1 VNFIKKYLKA
11 CKMNLHYLIKEP
23 KTILDKNPLLLL
35 LHGYGSNEEDL
46 FSFASELPDDS
57 FVVSVRAPYDLQ
69 PYGHA
74 WYAIHFDA
82 DENKFSDN
90 KQAKESVL
98 LIAEFIDQIAQK
110 HPIDVQNINLIG
122 FSQGAILSYA
132 TALTYPEKIAKVV
145 ALSGYFNQDIVPEVI
160 DASAISHL
168 NFFISHGT
176 VDQVI
181 PVDWARK
188 AKPALENLG
197 LNVVYH
203 EYPVGHGVAPQN
215 FFDFKNWLIQNNN
228 K

>member
-1 VNFIKKYLKA
+1 
-11 CKMNLHYLIKEP
+11 MNLYYLIQEP
-23 KTILDKNPLLLL
+23 KIKHDKNPLLIL

-46 FSFASELPDDS
+46 FSFASELPQDHY
-57 FVVSVRAPYDLQ
+57 VISVRAPYDLQ

-90 KQAKESVL
+90 VQAKQSVE
-98 LIAEFIDQIAQK
+98 LISDFIDEVVKQY
-110 HPIDVQNINLIG
+110 PIDTKNVNLIG

-132 TALTYPEKIAKVV
+132 TALTFPDKISKVV
-145 ALSGYFNQDIVPEVI
+145 ALSGYFNQEIMPEVI
-160 DASAISHL
+160 DKNAVSHL
-168 NFFISHGT
+168 KFFVSHGS

-181 PVDWARK
+181 PVEWARK

-197 LNVVYH
+197 LEVVYH

-215 FFDFKNWLIQNNN
+215 FYDFKNWLVKQS
-228 K
+228 

>member
-1 VNFIKKYLKA
+1 
-11 CKMNLHYLIKEP
+11 MNLHYLIQEP
-23 KTILDKNPLLLL
+23 KVKHDKNPLLLL

-46 FSFASELPDDS
+46 FSFASELPNDS
-57 FVVSVRAPYDLQ
+57 YVISVRAPYDLQ

-90 KQAKESVL
+90 VQAKQSVE
-98 LIAEFIDQIAQK
+98 LIAGFIDEVVKQY
-110 HPIDVQNINLIG
+110 PIDAKNVTLIG

-132 TALTYPEKIAKVV
+132 TALTYPEKVAKVV
-145 ALSGYFNQDIVPEVI
+145 ALSGYFNQEIMPEVI
-160 DASAISHL
+160 DTKAISYL
-168 NFFISHGT
+168 KFFISHGS

-181 PVDWARK
+181 PVEWARK

-197 LNVVYH
+197 LEVEYH

-215 FFDFKNWLIQNNN
+215 FFDFKNWLQR
-228 K
+228 

>member
-1 VNFIKKYLKA
+1 
-11 CKMNLHYLIKEP
+11 MNLYYLIQEP
-23 KTILDKNPLLLL
+23 KIKHDKNPLLLL

-46 FSFASELPDDS
+46 FSFASELPQDHY
-57 FVVSVRAPYDLQ
+57 VISVRAPYDLQ

-90 KQAKESVL
+90 VQAKQSVE
-98 LIAEFIDQIAQK
+98 LIAGFIDEVVKQY
-110 HPIDVQNINLIG
+110 PIDAKNVTLVG

-132 TALTYPEKIAKVV
+132 TALTYPEKVAKVV
-145 ALSGYFNQDIVPEVI
+145 ALSGYFNQEIMPEVI
-160 DASAISHL
+160 DTKAISHL
-168 NFFISHGT
+168 KFFVSHGS

-181 PVDWARK
+181 PVEWARK

-197 LNVVYH
+197 LEIEYH

-215 FFDFKNWLIQNNN
+215 FFDFKNWLQR
-228 K
+228 

>member
-1 VNFIKKYLKA
+1 
-11 CKMNLHYLIKEP
+11 MNLHYLIQEP
-23 KTILDKNPLLLL
+23 KVKHDKNPLLLL

-46 FSFASELPDDS
+46 FSFATELPNDS
-57 FVVSVRAPYDLQ
+57 YVISVRAPYDLQ

-90 KQAKESVL
+90 VQAKQSVEI
-98 LIAEFIDQIAQK
+98 IAAFIDEIVKQY
-110 HPIDVQNINLIG
+110 PIDAKNVTLIG

-132 TALTYPEKIAKVV
+132 TALTYPEKVAKVV
-145 ALSGYFNQDIVPEVI
+145 ALSGYFNQEIMPEVI
-160 DASAISHL
+160 DTKAISHL
-168 NFFISHGT
+168 KFFVSHGS

-181 PVDWARK
+181 PVEWARK

-197 LNVVYH
+197 IEVEYH

-215 FFDFKNWLIQNNN
+215 FFDFKNWLQR
-228 K
+228 

>member
-1 VNFIKKYLKA
+1 
-11 CKMNLHYLIKEP
+11 MNLHYLVQEP
-23 KTILDKNPLLLL
+23 KVKHDKNPLLLL

-57 FVVSVRAPYDLQ
+57 YVISVRAPYDLQ

-90 KQAKESVL
+90 VQAKQSVEI
-98 LIAEFIDQIAQK
+98 IASFIDEIVKQY
-110 HPIDVQNINLIG
+110 PIDTENVTLIG

-132 TALTYPEKIAKVV
+132 TALTYPEKISKVV
-145 ALSGYFNQDIVPEVI
+145 ALSGYFNQEILPEII
-160 DASAISHL
+160 DTKAISHL
-168 NFFISHGT
+168 KFFVSHGS

-197 LNVVYH
+197 LEVEYQ
-203 EYPVGHGVAPQN
+203 EYPIGHGVSPKN
-215 FFDFKNWLIQNNN
+215 FFDFKNWLQR
-228 K
+228 

>member
-1 VNFIKKYLKA
+1 
-11 CKMNLHYLIKEP
+11 MNLHYLIQEP
-23 KTILDKNPLLLL
+23 KVKHDKNPLLLL

-46 FSFASELPDDS
+46 FSFASELPNDS
-57 FVVSVRAPYDLQ
+57 YVISVRAPYDLQ

-90 KQAKESVL
+90 VQAKQSVE
-98 LIAEFIDQIAQK
+98 LIAGFIDEIVKQY
-110 HPIDVQNINLIG
+110 PIDAKNVTLIG

-132 TALTYPEKIAKVV
+132 TALTYPEKVAKVV
-145 ALSGYFNQDIVPEVI
+145 ALSGYFNQEIMPEVI
-160 DASAISHL
+160 DTKAISHL
-168 NFFISHGT
+168 KFFVSHGS

-181 PVDWARK
+181 PIDWARK

-197 LNVVYH
+197 LEVEYQ

-215 FFDFKNWLIQNNN
+215 FFDFKNWLQR
-228 K
+228 

>member
-1 VNFIKKYLKA
+1 
-11 CKMNLHYLIKEP
+11 MNLHYLIQEP
-23 KTILDKNPLLLL
+23 KVKHDKNPLLLL

-46 FSFASELPDDS
+46 FSFASELPNDS
-57 FVVSVRAPYDLQ
+57 YVISVRAPYDLQ

-90 KQAKESVL
+90 VQAKQSVE
-98 LIAEFIDQIAQK
+98 LIAGFIDEIVKQY
-110 HPIDVQNINLIG
+110 PIDAKNVTLIG

-132 TALTYPEKIAKVV
+132 TALTYPEKISKVV
-145 ALSGYFNQDIVPEVI
+145 ALSGYLNQEILPEVI
-160 DASAISHL
+160 DTKAISHL
-168 NFFISHGT
+168 KFFVSHGS

-181 PVDWARK
+181 PVEWARK

-197 LNVVYH
+197 LEVEYH

-215 FFDFKNWLIQNNN
+215 FFDFKNWLQR
-228 K
+228 

>member
-1 VNFIKKYLKA
+1 
-11 CKMNLHYLIKEP
+11 MNLHYLIQEP
-23 KTILDKNPLLLL
+23 KVKNDKNPLLLL

-46 FSFASELPDDS
+46 FSFATELPDDS
-57 FVVSVRAPYDLQ
+57 YVISVRAPYDLQ

-90 KQAKESVL
+90 VQAKQSVE
-98 LIAEFIDQIAQK
+98 LIASFIDEIVKQY
-110 HPIDVQNINLIG
+110 PIDTKNVALIG

-132 TALTYPEKIAKVV
+132 TALTFPEKVTKVV
-145 ALSGYFNQDIVPEVI
+145 ALSGYFNQEIMPEII
-160 DASAISHL
+160 DTKAISHL
-168 NFFISHGT
+168 KFFVSHGS

-188 AKPALENLG
+188 VKPALENLG
-197 LNVVYH
+197 LEVEYQ

-215 FFDFKNWLIQNNN
+215 FFDFKNWLQ

>member
-1 VNFIKKYLKA
+1 
-11 CKMNLHYLIKEP
+11 MNLHYLIQEP
-23 KTILDKNPLLLL
+23 KVKHDKNPLLLL

-46 FSFASELPDDS
+46 FSFASELPNDS
-57 FVVSVRAPYDLQ
+57 YVISVRAPYELQ

-90 KQAKESVL
+90 VQAKQSVE
-98 LIAEFIDQIAQK
+98 LIAGFIDEIVKQY
-110 HPIDVQNINLIG
+110 PIDAKNVTLIG

-132 TALTYPEKIAKVV
+132 TALTYPEKVAKVV
-145 ALSGYFNQDIVPEVI
+145 ALSGYFNQEIMPEVI
-160 DASAISHL
+160 DTNAISHL
-168 NFFISHGT
+168 KFFVSHGSF
-176 VDQVI
+176 DQVI

-197 LNVVYH
+197 LEVEYQ

-215 FFDFKNWLIQNNN
+215 FFDFKNWLQQ
-228 K
+228 

>member
-1 VNFIKKYLKA
+1 
-11 CKMNLHYLIKEP
+11 MNLQYLIKEP

-46 FSFASELPDDS
+46 FSFASELPDNS

-90 KQAKESVL
+90 EQAKKSVL

-110 HPIDVQNINLIG
+110 YPIDVQNVNLIG

-168 NFFISHGT
+168 KFFISHGT

>member
-1 VNFIKKYLKA
+1 
-11 CKMNLHYLIKEP
+11 MNLQHLVREP
-23 KTILDKNPLLLL
+23 KISLEKNPLLLL

-46 FSFASELPDDS
+46 FSFAAELPDDS
-57 FVVSVRAPYDLQ
+57 FIISVRAPYNLE

-90 KQAKESVL
+90 EQAKESVA
-98 LIAEFIDQIAQK
+98 LIGSFIDEIVKQY
-110 HPIDVQNINLIG
+110 PIDIKNVTLIG

-132 TALTYPEKIAKVV
+132 TALTYPEKISKVV

-160 DASAISHL
+160 DTKAISHL
-168 NFFISHGT
+168 KFFVSHGT

-197 LNVVYH
+197 LEVVYH

>member
-1 VNFIKKYLKA
+1 
-11 CKMNLHYLIKEP
+11 MNLHYLIQEP
-23 KTILDKNPLLLL
+23 KVKHDKNPLLLL

-46 FSFASELPDDS
+46 FSFATELPNDS
-57 FVVSVRAPYDLQ
+57 YVISVRAPYDLQ

-90 KQAKESVL
+90 VQAKQSVE
-98 LIAEFIDQIAQK
+98 LIAGFIDEIVKQY
-110 HPIDVQNINLIG
+110 PIDAKNVTLIG

-132 TALTYPEKIAKVV
+132 TALTYPEKVAKVV
-145 ALSGYFNQDIVPEVI
+145 ALSGYFNQEIMPEVI
-160 DASAISHL
+160 DTNAISHL
-168 NFFISHGT
+168 KFFVSHGS

-197 LNVVYH
+197 LEVEYH

-215 FFDFKNWLIQNNN
+215 FFDFKNWLQR
-228 K
+228 

>member
-1 VNFIKKYLKA
+1 
-11 CKMNLHYLIKEP
+11 MNLYYLIQEP
-23 KTILDKNPLLLL
+23 KIKHDKNPLLIL

-46 FSFASELPDDS
+46 FSFASELPQDHY
-57 FVVSVRAPYDLQ
+57 VISVRAPYDLQ

-90 KQAKESVL
+90 VQAKQSVE
-98 LIAEFIDQIAQK
+98 LISDFIDEVVKQY
-110 HPIDVQNINLIG
+110 PIDTKNVSLIG

-132 TALTYPEKIAKVV
+132 TALTFPDKISKVV
-145 ALSGYFNQDIVPEVI
+145 ALSGYFNQEIMPEVI
-160 DASAISHL
+160 DTNAISHIK
-168 NFFISHGT
+168 FFVSHGS

-181 PVDWARK
+181 PVEWARK

-197 LNVVYH
+197 LEVDYH

-215 FFDFKNWLIQNNN
+215 FYDFKNWLVKQS
-228 K
+228 

>member
-1 VNFIKKYLKA
+1 
-11 CKMNLHYLIKEP
+11 MNLHYLIREP
-23 KTILDKNPLLLL
+23 KVVAEKNPLLLL

-46 FSFASELPDDS
+46 FSFANELPQDHY
-57 FVVSVRAPYDLQ
+57 VISVRAPYDLQ

-90 KQAKESVL
+90 VQAKQSVEI
-98 LIAEFIDQIAQK
+98 IASFIDEIVKQY
-110 HPIDVQNINLIG
+110 PIDTKNVTLIG

-132 TALTYPEKIAKVV
+132 SALTYPEKITKVV
-145 ALSGYFNQDIVPEVI
+145 ALSGYFNQEIMPNEI
-160 DASAISHL
+160 DKNAISHL
-168 NFFISHGT
+168 KFFVSHGS

-197 LNVVYH
+197 LDVVYN

-215 FFDFKNWLIQNNN
+215 FFDFKNWLL